1 MWIDAWFVLD
11 CMWPYLLIL
20 FIFLDH
26 TDDVTFGL
34 VVIGIFIATVLI
46 GIIAGIVWL
55 VYVKKL
61 NYIYKELE
69 KENNDNNDL
78 GDRQWENIWLEHF

>member
-1 MWIDAWFVLD
+1 M
-11 CMWPYLLIL
+11 
-20 FIFLDH
+20 
-26 TDDVTFGL
+26 
-34 VVIGIFIATVLI
+34 IGIFIATVLI

-78 GDRQWENIWLEHF
+78 GDRQ